1 MQTGANSW
9 ETRKVCLYNRHF
21 FKNPFQKF
29 PPSISHWDTGQSC
42 PLKHTKHSY
51 NPHSRK
57 EQTQE
62 PFIIPI
68 RPNASC
74 ECFSPHALSSLR
86 SLRPSNPWWSYIVHL
101 TVVTKTGH
109 PFQALAFGIK
119 IKGLHF
125 FIRDQG
131 TETWCTKGNSSSLLQ
146 TLPIYDITSLRPS
159 YLTCK
164 TT

>member
-9 ETRKVCLYNRHF
+9 ETRKVCLYNTQF
-21 FKNPFQKF
+21 LKNSFQKF
-29 PPSISHWDTGQSC
+29 PPSISHWDTAQSC

-68 RPNASC
+68 LPNASC
-74 ECFSPHALSSLR
+74 ECFSPQALSSLR
-86 SLRPSNPWWSYIVHL
+86 SLTPSNSWWSYIVHL

-119 IKGLHF
+119 I
-125 FIRDQG
+125 
-131 TETWCTKGNSSSLLQ
+131 ESSLLYKRPRHKNLMHKRQ
-146 TLPIYDITSLRPS
+146 LLFPTTNAAYLWHHIFETQLPHL
-159 YLTCK
+159 
-164 TT
+164 